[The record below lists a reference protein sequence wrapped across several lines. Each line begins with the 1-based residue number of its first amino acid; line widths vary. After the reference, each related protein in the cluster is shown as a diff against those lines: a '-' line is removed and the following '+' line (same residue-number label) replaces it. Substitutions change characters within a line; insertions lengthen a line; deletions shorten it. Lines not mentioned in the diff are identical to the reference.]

1 MSDGRQEPRASGAPP
16 RRVPAQAIRRPLEII
31 SEALAVLG
39 GLALTFVT
47 LFTTASV
54 IGRGAFNAPILGDQE
69 IVEYGCSFAIF
80 AFMPYCQMRGSN
92 IVADVF
98 TQPLPATVRNI
109 IDAVM
114 NTIFAAVV
122 LLIAWRL
129 MAGGFTA
136 FARDDSS
143 MFLQIPLWL
152 GYFAASIFSIV
163 WCAVCLYTAYASIL
177 GAYRR
182 THAGVEEF

>member
-1 MSDGRQEPRASGAPP
+1 MNDGLEEPLARGAPP
-16 RRVPAQAIRRPLEII
+16 SRVPAQSIRRPLEII

-39 GLALTFVT
+39 GLSLTFVT

-54 IGRGAFNAPILGDQE
+54 IGRTALNAPILGDQE
-69 IVEYGCSFAIF
+69 LVEYGCSFAIF
-80 AFMPYCQMRGSN
+80 AFMPYCQIRGSN

-98 TQPLPATVRNI
+98 TQPLPEKWRNV

-114 NTIFAAVV
+114 NTIFAVVV
-122 LLIAWRL
+122 LLLAWRL
-129 MAGGFTA
+129 MAGGLNA
-136 FARDDSS
+136 FARDDNS
-143 MFLQIPLWL
+143 MFLRIPLWF

-163 WCAVCLYTAYASIL
+163 WCAVCLYTAYASII

>member
-1 MSDGRQEPRASGAPP
+1 MTDAYTEPRTGGAPP
-16 RRVPAQAIRRPLEII
+16 RQPAAAIRRPLEII
-31 SEALAVLG
+31 SEMLAVAG
-39 GLALTFVT
+39 GLSLTFVV

-54 IGRGAFNAPILGDQE
+54 IGRTALNAPILGDQE
-69 IVEYGCSFAIF
+69 IVEFGCSFAIF

-98 TQPLPATVRNI
+98 TQPLPAGVRNV

-114 NTIFAAVV
+114 NVIFAAVV

-129 MAGGFTA
+129 MVGGVLA
-136 FARDDSS
+136 FERDDNS
-143 MFLQIPLWL
+143 MFLRIPLWV
-152 GYFAASIFSIV
+152 GYFSASTFAIV
-163 WCAVCLYTAYASIL
+163 WSAVCLYTAYASVI

-182 THAGVEEF
+182 KHAGVEDL

>member
-1 MSDGRQEPRASGAPP
+1 MTDATTEPRAYGAPP
-16 RRVPAQAIRRPLEII
+16 RQPAAVIRRPLQII
-31 SEALAVLG
+31 SESLAVLG

-47 LFTTASV
+47 LFTTLSV
-54 IGRGAFNAPILGDQE
+54 IGRTAFDAPILGDQE
-69 IVEYGCSFAIF
+69 IVEFGCSFAIF

-92 IVADVF
+92 IVADIF
-98 TQPLPATVRNI
+98 TQPLPPRWRDA

-129 MAGGFTA
+129 MIGGLIA
-136 FARDDSS
+136 HDRADNS
-143 MFLQIPLWL
+143 MFLRIPLWF
-152 GYFAASIFSIV
+152 GYFAASLFAVV
-163 WCAVCLYTAYASIL
+163 WSAVCLYTAYASII

-182 THAGVEEF
+182 THAGVEDL